1 MAGIKSGKKGKRKKG
16 GSKKSKELDQRVF
29 LRLTDLIGRE
39 KKISRNKNRD
49 LSLPF
54 FNRIKE

>member
-1 MAGIKSGKKGKRKKG
+1 MAGIKSGREGEAKES